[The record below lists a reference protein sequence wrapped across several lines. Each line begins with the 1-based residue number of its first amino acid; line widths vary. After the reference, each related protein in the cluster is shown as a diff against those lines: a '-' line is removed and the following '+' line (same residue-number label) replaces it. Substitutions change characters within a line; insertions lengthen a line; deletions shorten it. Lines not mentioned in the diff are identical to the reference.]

1 VDRADEAVADLYV
14 GGQWVATVRLTW
26 RGRPDLT
33 TVERLARIGLHARRN
48 DGELR
53 VRSAPGDL
61 VALAELT
68 GLADHLFAP
77 VAGEPGEDDAE
88 RDDDGQFGL
97 QWPDDRPW

>member
-26 RGRPDLT
+26 HGRPDLT

-53 VRSAPGDL
+53 VRTAPGDL
-61 VALAELT
+61 VALAELS
-68 GLADHLFAP
+68 GLADHLFGHA
-77 VAGEPGEDDAE
+77 DAE
-88 RDDDGQFGL
+88 PRDDE
-97 QWPDDRPW
+97 